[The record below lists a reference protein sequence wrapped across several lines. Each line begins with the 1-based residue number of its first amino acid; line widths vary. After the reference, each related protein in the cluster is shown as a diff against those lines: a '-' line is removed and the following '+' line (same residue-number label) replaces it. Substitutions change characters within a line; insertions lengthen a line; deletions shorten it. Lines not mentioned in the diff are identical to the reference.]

1 MKTLFLKIKNILCNR
16 KNVTVKEQK
25 RFNVNDLSDKERKEY
40 YKRKNILL
48 KSLDG
53 IKEFVET
60 IPDSFQRGSAQ
71 ESLTKQDNCE
81 PCSLK
86 KD

>member
-16 KNVTVKEQK
+16 KNATVKEQK
-25 RFNVNDLSDKERKEY
+25 RFNVNDLPEKERQEY

-53 IKEFVET
+53 IKNFVNT
-60 IPDSFQRGSAQ
+60 IPTTYHRFTEND
-71 ESLTKQDNCE
+71 TKE
-81 PCSLK
+81 E
-86 KD
+86 

>member
-25 RFNVNDLSDKERKEY
+25 RFNVNDLSEKERKEY

-60 IPDSFQRGSAQ
+60 IPDSFQRGPAQ